1 MVCVC
6 VCDAVHAP
14 GSRLRWG
21 LLLRAGSLSRRHL
34 LENSSFCVTPSRG
47 GVRVHFPVAG
57 AAVLGVSL
65 IRLDRFVYVRV
76 CTVTLHPL
84 LSITPMAG
92 SACSLFLREKPPA
105 RATSMYPNDRVY
117 CTLYFF
123 SVYLLRIVLFSF
135 IAPLLLSPSH
145 PCRMLNLTPIN
156 LCVQRLPASHR
167 KRSNSNAPS
176 LHYAVANAQTH
187 AHPRLRCYLT
197 FVAT

>member
-1 MVCVC
+1 MCGVTHPDTYQGSDGVRRLRSDSFIICWSCSLPISMHISPLLRILFLKGVSCLPGAKCKQPTTTTTRICACKAYSGVCVC

-92 SACSLFLREKPPA
+92 SACSLFL
-105 RATSMYPNDRVY
+105 
-117 CTLYFF
+117 
-123 SVYLLRIVLFSF
+123 
-135 IAPLLLSPSH
+135 
-145 PCRMLNLTPIN
+145 
-156 LCVQRLPASHR
+156 
-167 KRSNSNAPS
+167 
-176 LHYAVANAQTH
+176 
-187 AHPRLRCYLT
+187 
-197 FVAT
+197 